1 VSSRQLGAESLH
13 HLVFDIGQ
21 AEVAAGVA
29 LGQRFV
35 VEAEKMQ
42 DGDVEVV
49 DVDFSLGDA
58 QAELNFGKLRFT
70 HAAMIPRAKD
80 ESLLLASFWVTHLL
94 LHDHEIAHGLARKE
108 VVVANDIQRRQLQ
121 FWQSL
126 GEIQPRLITVRL
138 GMGEHGFIDIAE
150 RQTQQGLASSFRV
163 GAIR

>member
-1 VSSRQLGAESLH
+1 MSSRQLGEESLH

-21 AEVAAGVA
+21 AEVAVGVA

-58 QAELNFGKLRFT
+58 QAELNFGNLRFT
-70 HAAMIPRAKD
+70 HAAMIPRAED
-80 ESLLLASFWVTHLL
+80 ESLLLASFWVTRLL
-94 LHDHEIAHGLARKE
+94 LHDREIAHGLAQKE
-108 VVVANDIQRRQLQ
+108 VVVANDVQRRQLQ

-126 GEIQPRLITVRL
+126 RETQPRLITVRL